1 MNQSV
6 RRVCALSGVG
16 VVVLFFL
23 GFWAVA
29 GFIPPPAP
37 TSSADVVAALFRE
50 HHDRIRVGLL
60 IATVAAALLV
70 PWSAEMALQLRRI
83 EGARPV
89 LSLTQ
94 FGLGAILALEFIYL
108 IFFWLVAA
116 YRPDRD
122 PGQIQT
128 LNDMAWIPFV
138 GLVSTGVLQ
147 ALVIGVA
154 MLRDGDRAPVF
165 PRWAG
170 YANIWIALLYV
181 PGALNV
187 FFQTGPFA
195 WNGLLAFYLVLVAFT
210 GWMLLNSYLLL
221 GAIRTDRPEARAE
234 LAWSGGGGPDLG
246 TLVAELAEVKAALAR
261 LEPS

>member
-1 MNQSV
+1 MNQSA
-6 RRVCALSGVG
+6 RRVCALSGVA
-16 VVVLFFL
+16 VVVLFFV
-23 GFWAVA
+23 GFAAVA

-37 TSSADVVAALFRE
+37 TSGAEAVAALFRE

-60 IATVAAALLV
+60 IATFASALLV

-94 FGLGAILALEFIYL
+94 FGLGAILALEFVYL

-122 PGQIQT
+122 PSQIQT
-128 LNDMAWIPFV
+128 LNDMAWMPFV

-147 ALVIGVA
+147 ALTIGLVI
-154 MLRDGDRAPVF
+154 LRDTDRAPVF

-170 YANIWIALLYV
+170 YANVWIALMFL

-187 FFQTGPFA
+187 FFKTGPFA

-210 GWMLLNSYLLL
+210 VWMLMNSYLLL

-234 LAWSGGGGPDLG
+234 LAWSGADAPDLSV
-246 TLVAELAEVKAALAR
+246 LAAEMAEVKDRLAR
-261 LEPS
+261 MEAK